1 MSEVTPLTVNTFEDA
16 KEIYRQKSLRQ
27 ALYDAGEIV
36 MSGVL
41 VNLHGDEHRA
51 RRRLENR
58 LFRRETLV
66 SYERDF
72 ETLRC
77 SGFCRTCTYVAST
90 HDEPRSTQR
99 RCRPPHGNA

>member
-1 MSEVTPLTVNTFEDA
+1 MSEATPLTVNTFEDA

-41 VNLHGDEHRA
+41 VNLHCDEHRA

-72 ETLRC
+72 FPSIIDATLKP
-77 SGFCRTCTYVAST
+77 YVAQGS
-90 HDEPRSTQR
+90 
-99 RCRPPHGNA
+99 A

>member
-1 MSEVTPLTVNTFEDA
+1 MSEATPLTVNTFEDA

-72 ETLRC
+72 FPSLHTTPVSTAPQEHLKKPTV
-77 SGFCRTCTYVAST
+77 CTAT
-90 HDEPRSTQR
+90 
-99 RCRPPHGNA
+99 